1 MRKRRVKDNAKIF
14 DQSNWG
20 DGVALYRNE
29 DFGEDR
35 FERNGDFD
43 FGQV

>member
-1 MRKRRVKDNAKIF
+1 MRKRRVKDNVKIF

-20 DGVALYRNE
+20 DGVVFYRNE

-43 FGQV
+43 FG